1 MAGEVRRLA
10 AKTTGASKLTAELV
24 EKNTEAVREGYEA
37 SQMTA
42 QTLQSSVEGAQTVND
57 MVGNISE
64 LSEQQADAIAQIR
77 KSVELISDIVQGNS
91 ATSEESAA
99 ASEEL
104 SAQAQILKEL
114 VEQFE
119 L

>member
-1 MAGEVRRLA
+1 
-10 AKTTGASKLTAELV
+10 
-24 EKNTEAVREGYEA
+24 
-37 SQMTA
+37 MTA
-42 QTLQSSVEGAQTVND
+42 RTLKTSVEGAETVNE
-57 MVGNISE
+57 MVGDISR

-104 SAQAQILKEL
+104 SAQAQMLREL

>member
-1 MAGEVRRLA
+1 
-10 AKTTGASKLTAELV
+10 
-24 EKNTEAVREGYEA
+24 
-37 SQMTA
+37 MTA
-42 QTLQSSVEGAQTVND
+42 RTLHNSVEGGKKVKE
-57 MVGNISE
+57 MIKNISE
-64 LSEQQADAIAQIR
+64 LSEQQADAITQIR

-104 SAQAQILKEL
+104 SAQSQILKEL